1 MTITYENNSVN
12 MKIYRADFTK
22 IINLYTKYVSLVR
35 YIYQIYNCKF
45 RVFGDFSEVTDN
57 TMQVS
62 VRTTREVALRF
73 KPDNEWHILDFGYD
87 RMSIAP
93 TTVVNV
99 STTLSFDYIEVE
111 FSVDNQYI
119 YCFNNTKE
127 DIVVDKNISVNS
139 FALRFR
145 GIFRDNIDL
154 INPIF
159 DIEWT
164 QIPTFNYVYLNM
176 FGRYYFVDNIECV
189 RNNLYRIYC
198 SIDVL
203 MSYREQLKDL
213 QVYVTRQENNFDD
226 LMPDS
231 KVPSRLEFENSYG
244 RGDGSELYNSI
255 NVLDHY
261 TTTEE
266 PMPYVLSVSTN
277 HTAGDEVMSPYLP
290 FNRISFFTRHGIS
303 TLADFVYSATFINAF
318 KYDVNT
324 NATLNWKLL
333 FEEPMDGIINL
344 RLYPFDVFRKIRGGI
359 KDNVVYIG
367 NKEVAIPKTGENEEI
382 YNTGYIS
389 ISSNSN
395 IYVYGGHIDLKPLL
409 INNDN
414 FLSQAPYTS
423 IQIIIPY
430 YGSMEIDITQ
440 FPTRDIAVV
449 YVIDIYSNVCD
460 ILVMDKSHYVSTSTA
475 DMNNS
480 MKYVVY
486 NTSISM
492 GIDIPLSSIS
502 ANENAKKVA
511 GTVIKAAGSVA
522 SMAITA
528 ATGVPVAPTPEL
540 TPVTHRPTQRYLK
553 RMDEYRQAKQ
563 EYHGLNAGKVIQT
576 VSDITVDVISA
587 MQLKYSVGQCGS
599 GWNWWQR
606 DNELLVNIKQ
616 VKAYYPTNYNHLV
629 GKPSRYSGR
638 LGDLTGYTEVGAFH
652 LEGINGI
659 TTEEK
664 DLLEKLLR
672 SGIIM

>member
-22 IINLYTKYVSLVR
+22 VINLYTKYVSLVR

-93 TTVVNV
+93 VTVVDV

-213 QVYVTRQENNFDD
+213 QVYVTRQENNINNFIIDNKLPVTTKHSSTILKGRESTWDVEYNLPNDLLFHMNGGEVNNNLNQMRMSITIFSFDNDFRIVNNETYLQPNISPHYVTYYFRIKDYLKIVDSLNKTTLSAIIKSLFGNNAQAIYEINMIPFDMESVAKQLYPLPNGETYALLKSTNLLIDNGGGGIEVECYVD
-226 LMPDS
+226 LHPYDYPISAGVIEFPILNDWKDLNVSNSCLIYIPFLGFKELDLDFLYSIASSDTVRVSVAYTYRSVGKSAVSLYVVDNNDRYIGRLATYECDMNMR
-231 KVPSRLEFENSYG
+231 VPFGESN
-244 RGDGSELYNSI
+244 RGDILRNQTFTAISTGINAGFSYALLNTTKAPVPRFTSKTHKPTKKYLRELNAYNTEMTRGQLSISKDITEQTVGSFNMKHTI
-255 NVLDHY
+255 NIEHNVSDVVNNLTFGGRAY
-261 TTTEE
+261 AILFKPIYEE
-266 PMPYVLSVSTN
+266 P
-277 HTAGDEVMSPYLP
+277 
-290 FNRISFFTRHGIS
+290 
-303 TLADFVYSATFINAF
+303 
-318 KYDVNT
+318 
-324 NATLNWKLL
+324 
-333 FEEPMDGIINL
+333 
-344 RLYPFDVFRKIRGGI
+344 
-359 KDNVVYIG
+359 
-367 NKEVAIPKTGENEEI
+367 
-382 YNTGYIS
+382 TGYA
-389 ISSNSN
+389 
-395 IYVYGGHIDLKPLL
+395 HI
-409 INNDN
+409 
-414 FLSQAPYTS
+414 
-423 IQIIIPY
+423 
-430 YGSMEIDITQ
+430 
-440 FPTRDIAVV
+440 
-449 YVIDIYSNVCD
+449 
-460 ILVMDKSHYVSTSTA
+460 
-475 DMNNS
+475 
-480 MKYVVY
+480 
-486 NTSISM
+486 
-492 GIDIPLSSIS
+492 
-502 ANENAKKVA
+502 
-511 GTVIKAAGSVA
+511 
-522 SMAITA
+522 
-528 ATGVPVAPTPEL
+528 
-540 TPVTHRPTQRYLK
+540 
-553 RMDEYRQAKQ
+553 
-563 EYHGLNAGKVIQT
+563 
-576 VSDITVDVISA
+576 
-587 MQLKYSVGQCGS
+587 
-599 GWNWWQR
+599 
-606 DNELLVNIKQ
+606 
-616 VKAYYPTNYNHLV
+616 V
-629 GKPSRYSGR
+629 GKPSSYSGR
-638 LGDLTGYTEVGAFH
+638 LGDLTGYTEVGAFY

-664 DLLEKLLR
+664 DLLENLLR